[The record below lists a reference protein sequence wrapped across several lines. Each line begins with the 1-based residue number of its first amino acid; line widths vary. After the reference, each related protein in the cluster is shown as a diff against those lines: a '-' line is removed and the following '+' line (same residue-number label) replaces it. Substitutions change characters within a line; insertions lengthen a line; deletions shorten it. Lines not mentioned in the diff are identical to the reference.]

1 MMSEDV
7 SKEVVDYF
15 MRTLD
20 KKLFKVQKVADDEI
34 VLLWV
39 DDDE

>member
-1 MMSEDV
+1 MSEDV

-15 MRTLD
+15 MKTLN
-20 KKLFKVQKVADDEI
+20 KKLFKVQEVADDEI

-39 DDDE
+39 EDDE